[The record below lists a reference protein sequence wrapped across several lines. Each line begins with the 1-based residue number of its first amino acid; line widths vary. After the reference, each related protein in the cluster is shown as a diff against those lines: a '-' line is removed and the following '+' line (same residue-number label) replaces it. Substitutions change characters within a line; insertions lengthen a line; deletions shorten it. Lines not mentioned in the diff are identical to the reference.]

1 MGRDAG
7 HIALNSGIAIGAQ
20 EILIP
25 EENIGL
31 DVLISSL
38 KKSKSAGKTSSIIVV
53 AEGDKTGENVFEL
66 AKSVEKEFPNY
77 EIRVSVL
84 GHMQRGGSPTC
95 FDRVLASR
103 MGVKAVECLMD
114 GEKGVMIGLNNGKI
128 NLTPLKAAIKGKTKI
143 NSELLKVS
151 QIMNT

>member
-1 MGRDAG
+1 
-7 HIALNSGIAIGAQ
+7 
-20 EILIP
+20 
-25 EENIGL
+25 
-31 DVLISSL
+31 
-38 KKSKSAGKTSSIIVV
+38 
-53 AEGDKTGENVFEL
+53 
-66 AKSVEKEFPNY
+66 
-77 EIRVSVL
+77 
-84 GHMQRGGSPTC
+84 MQRGGSPTC